1 MFTSEYSCNYKL
13 YNCTESPLQL
23 VLDLLVHLIGR
34 YLGLLGLKG
43 GGADEVGRSLAS
55 LLTLTVTFNCRHPLL
70 PLLLPSCCQQHLLT
84 LLAKVNSHLPPSSA
98 PNVTLVFAVKLTKFR
113 KLDPDM
119 IPAGEAEAEVK
130 EARSRRRSVSVVEKV
145 FKRTGDERAPARRWS
160 NAVEPV
166 VN

>member
-1 MFTSEYSCNYKL
+1 
-13 YNCTESPLQL
+13 
-23 VLDLLVHLIGR
+23 
-34 YLGLLGLKG
+34 
-43 GGADEVGRSLAS
+43 
-55 LLTLTVTFNCRHPLL
+55 
-70 PLLLPSCCQQHLLT
+70 
-84 LLAKVNSHLPPSSA
+84 
-98 PNVTLVFAVKLTKFR
+98 
-113 KLDPDM
+113 M